1 MERVTHFE
9 IPSDDPEKSMAFYE
23 NTFGWKYQQ
32 FGTEPYWM
40 AFTGDD
46 KTPGINGAIMQKK
59 HPQQPMVSSISVKD
73 INKTIKEIEKNGG
86 TIVVPLMP
94 LPGVG
99 WLAYFKDPDQN
110 IFGVMQDDASA
121 K

>member
-23 NTFGWKYQQ
+23 KTFGWKYHRW
-32 FGTEPYWM
+32 GTEEYWM
-40 AFTGDD
+40 AMTGDA
-46 KTPGINGAIMQKK
+46 KTPGIDGAIMKK
-59 HPQQPMVSSISVKD
+59 RDAQQPVVNSIAVNN
-73 INKTIKEIEKNGG
+73 IHQTISEIEKNGG

-110 IFGVMQDDASA
+110 IFGVMQQDKNA